1 MINESNKDN
10 SPHVRTG
17 HRKRI
22 SHEGYPSSPPNED
35 IYNRSHKVENKDTVR
50 MDSFGDGGKKE
61 KIYDSNGV
69 EINNEK
75 GFEDDVSG
83 GDLDIP
89 GSELDND
96 QERIGSEDE
105 ENNYYSIG
113 GDRHDDLDEDRG
125 E

>member
-1 MINESNKDN
+1 MKNNEN
-10 SPHVRTG
+10 SPLVRTG

-22 SHEGYPSSPPNED
+22 SREGYPSSPPNED
-35 IYNRSHKVENKDTVR
+35 IYNRSKKVDNKDNE
-50 MDSFGDGGKKE
+50 GGKRE

-69 EINNEK
+69 EINNER